1 MVRPGLLEGG
11 SAVQSAAG
19 RDTCVIDHLS
29 IAVADL
35 KKSAAFY
42 AAVLAPLGYRK
53 IADRPASVGFGKKYP
68 EFWLNARP
76 NGACAAEDTGAHICL
91 RARSIEA
98 VREFHARALAN
109 GGRDGG
115 APGPRRGEVT
125 DYFGAFIRDPDGNKI
140 EAMTIPVLSA

>member
-1 MVRPGLLEGG
+1 M
-11 SAVQSAAG
+11 
-19 RDTCVIDHLS
+19 IDHVS

-76 NGACAAEDTGAHICL
+76 NGAPVSEDAGAHICL
-91 RARSIEA
+91 RARSTEA
-98 VREFHARALAN
+98 VREFHTRALAN
-109 GGRDGG
+109 GGRDDG
-115 APGPRRGEVT
+115 APGPRKGEMT

-140 EAMTIPVLSA
+140 EAMTIPPAAE